1 MAKTFFA
8 GLKGG
13 SYKACIYQG
22 PDDVIT
28 TPGNR
33 LQDVFFHSDL
43 AYLKSN
49 TGITGTV
56 SLPVRTPGSNSSK
69 KKGTTVIVPAYGS
82 ASYQLTSTD
91 YTSTN
96 VLVVDTTN
104 NRTIGGTTFYQQVA
118 EDSFRIF
125 TISVTSAG
133 VYLNEFYCA
142 YSATIPANTF
152 SFKIYPVV
160 SPTDTTDATYWMYV
174 NPSNFRIKNGTF
186 NSNLGYI
193 NVKSSSAIG
202 GSTTSSMSWSS
213 YYYATGGSLQRY
225 FAYYPESNKSQAA
238 WDYFLTS
245 KPPGD
250 DPEKAKAGVIV
261 DEDGFASTIYN
272 PADGFTYDRGPEVF
286 RKSTYNFTRV
296 YYVRNAANTAWVYT
310 LQVESDIAATEKFA
324 SKASAEG
331 QNPSAN
337 AAKITIVSSS
347 TTNGNAATQHGSG
360 GWIQFTALY
369 PRSGTT
375 LTYLVKDVNV
385 EATGSVIFYQIRR
398 GQMQTTV
405 TGRSGAVIA
414 NGLTLDVFEQP
425 DRAAGTVL
433 FNFDGQTKGIG
444 DIENK
449 PLPQSNFFG
458 LNLK

>member
-8 GLKGG
+8 GIKGG
-13 SYKACIYQG
+13 TYKACIYDG
-22 PDDVIT
+22 PDDVIN

-56 SLPVRTPGSNSSK
+56 SLPARTPGSNSSK
-69 KKGTTVIVPAYGS
+69 KKGQTVVVPAYGS
-82 ASYQLTSTD
+82 ASYLMTSTD

-96 VLVVDTTN
+96 VVVVDTTN
-104 NRTIGGTTFYQQVA
+104 NRTLGGSVIYQQVSD
-118 EDSFRIF
+118 DSFRIL
-125 TISVTSAG
+125 TISVTTG
-133 VYLNEFYCA
+133 GLYLNEFYIA
-142 YSATIPANTF
+142 YGSTIPASTL
-152 SFKIYPVV
+152 SFKTYPVV
-160 SPTDTTDATYWMYV
+160 SPTDTTDATYWMYI

-193 NVKSSSAIG
+193 NVNSSSKLG
-202 GSTTSSMSWSS
+202 GTSVDTWQWTS
-213 YYYATGGSLQRY
+213 YFYSTGGSLQRY

-250 DPEKAKAGVIV
+250 DPERAKAGVIV
-261 DEDGFASTIYN
+261 SEDGYLDTIYN
-272 PADGFTYDRGPEVF
+272 PDDGFTYRRGAEQL
-286 RKSTYNFTRV
+286 RKATYDYQRV
-296 YYVRNAANTAWVYT
+296 YYVRNSANTAWVYT
-310 LQVESDIAATEKFA
+310 LSVVADVGVSEKWA
-324 SKASAEG
+324 SVQNAQG
-331 QNPSAN
+331 QNPGPY
-337 AAKITIVSSS
+337 AARISSISYNVS
-347 TTNGNAATQHGSG
+347 NGNAATQHGSG
-360 GWIQFTALY
+360 GWTQFTATY
-369 PRSGTT
+369 PRSGSV
-375 LTYLVKDVNV
+375 LTYLVKDVNTKN
-385 EATGSVIFYQIRR
+385 TGNVIFYQVAR
-398 GQMQTTV
+398 GNKVTTT
-405 TGRSGAVIA
+405 TGRSGAVLA
-414 NGLTLDVFEQP
+414 NGQTIDVYEQP
-425 DRAAGTVL
+425 DRAAGSVV

>member
-13 SYKACIYQG
+13 SYKACIYDG

-33 LQDVFFHSDL
+33 LQDVYFHSDL

-49 TGITGTV
+49 TAITGTV
-56 SLPVRTPGSNSSK
+56 SLPTRTPGSNGSK
-69 KKGTTVIVPAYGS
+69 KKGKTVIVPAYGS
-82 ASYQLTSTD
+82 ASYQMTATD
-91 YTSTN
+91 YSATN
-96 VLVVDTTN
+96 IVVTDTTN
-104 NRTIGGTTFYQQVA
+104 NRTIGGSVIYQQVT
-118 EDSFRIF
+118 EDSFRIL
-125 TISVTSAG
+125 TVSVSASG

-142 YSATIPANTF
+142 YGATIPANTF

-160 SPTDTTDATYWMYV
+160 SPTDTTDATYWMYI

-193 NVKSSSAIG
+193 NVTSSAKLG
-202 GSTTSSMSWSS
+202 GQTAESWAWTS
-213 YYYATGGSLQRY
+213 YYYETGGSLQRY
-225 FAYYPESNKSQAA
+225 FAYYPESDKSQAA

-250 DPEKAKAGVIV
+250 DPEKTKAGVIV
-261 DEDGFASTIYN
+261 NEAGFLDTIYN
-272 PADGFTYDRGPEVF
+272 PDDGFTYRRGAEQS
-286 RKSTYNFTRV
+286 RKNTFDYTRV
-296 YYVRNAANTAWVYT
+296 YYVRNSANNAWVYT
-310 LQVESDIAATEKFA
+310 LQVTADVAVSEKWASVAAA
-324 SKASAEG
+324 QG
-331 QNPSAN
+331 QNPSPN
-337 AAKITIVSSS
+337 AAQISAISYNVS
-347 TTNGNAATQHGSG
+347 NGNAATQHGSG
-360 GWIQFTALY
+360 GWTQFTAYY

-385 EATGSVIFYQIRR
+385 KATGAVIFYQVQRGNKIR
-398 GQMQTTV
+398 TT

-414 NGLTLDVFEQP
+414 NGQTIDVFEQP
-425 DRAAGTVL
+425 DRAAGSVL
-433 FNFDGQTKGIG
+433 FNFDGVTKGIG

-458 LNLK
+458 LSLK